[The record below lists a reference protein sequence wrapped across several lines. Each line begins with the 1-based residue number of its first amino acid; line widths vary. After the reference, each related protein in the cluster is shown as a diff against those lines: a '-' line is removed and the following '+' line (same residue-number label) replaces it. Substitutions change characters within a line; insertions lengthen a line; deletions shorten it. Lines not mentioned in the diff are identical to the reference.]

1 MKMNEQTQ
9 EKIQN
14 IAAAFAGNKYI
25 QAISRA
31 MMFIITPIII
41 GSIFT
46 LLANLP
52 IQAYTDFLSQHGI
65 TPILNLPAT
74 FTTNI
79 MAVLAVFFIAY
90 FLAKQFDKDGTMA
103 GMLALI
109 SFFIITP
116 LGEQTTK
123 DGTVNYI
130 PFDWLG
136 AKGLFAAMLVGL
148 LTARL
153 YVWFMDK
160 GFTIKMP
167 DSVPPAV
174 STSFAGLVPGFAVSI
189 IALLVAA
196 VFKATPYG
204 SLDQLIY
211 TCIQIPLQGLPGT
224 FGAFILVN
232 LIIGILWF
240 FGIHGTNIVLLGVMY
255 PLYLALD
262 MQNLNAYQAGQA
274 LPNILGY
281 QFFVCYVIFSGT
293 GATIGLVLLMA
304 FKAKS
309 KQYRTLGRL
318 ALPTSIFNINEP
330 VTFGTPIVLNP
341 YMLIPYLLAPI
352 MTGSIAYAATAIG
365 LVPRLNGVQIPWSTP
380 IIASGII
387 EGSWRIAV
395 LQVVLV
401 AVSLAVYYIP
411 FKFIDKKAYEQEH
424 ADENVQNAQEA
435 EV

>member
-1 MKMNEQTQ
+1 MKMNEKTQ
-9 EKIQN
+9 EKVQS

-25 QAISRA
+25 QSISKA

-52 IQAYTDFLSQHGI
+52 IKSYTNFLDSHGI

-79 MAVLAVFFIAY
+79 MAVLSVFFIAY
-90 FLAKQFDKDGTMA
+90 FLAKQFKKDGTMA

-116 LGEQTTK
+116 LGDLKTK
-123 DGTVNYI
+123 DGVTNYI

-148 LTARL
+148 ITARL
-153 YVWFMDK
+153 YVWFVDK

-174 STSFAGLVPGFAVSI
+174 STSFAGLIPGFATSI

-196 VFKATPYG
+196 IFKATPFG

-211 TCIQIPLQGLPGT
+211 TCIQIPLEGLSGT
-224 FGAFILVN
+224 FGAFIIVN
-232 LIIGILWF
+232 IVIGILWF

-262 MQNLNAYQAGQA
+262 MQNLAAYQAGKA
-274 LPNILGY
+274 LPNIIGY

-293 GATIGLVLLMA
+293 GATIGLTLLMA
-304 FKAKS
+304 FRAKS

-330 VTFGTPIVLNP
+330 ITFGTPIVLNP

-352 MTGSIAYAATAIG
+352 MTGSVAYVATVIG

-401 AVSLAVYYIP
+401 AVSFAVYYIP
-411 FKFIDKKAYEQEH
+411 FKFIDKKAYAQEH
-424 ADENVQNAQEA
+424 ADESSTAEKAEA
-435 EV
+435 